1 MGISKEKK
9 KKVLLQAASDVF
21 LEYGP
26 HKTTLEDIAK
36 RAGMAKTSLYYY
48 FKDKQEIIRAVIK
61 NDMDQLHE
69 IMIKAIASA
78 DTAEEKMIALSEAR
92 YQFIASKASRANKE
106 IISEFR
112 SLAGVFEAE
121 KETYLYAQK
130 DLIEAIL
137 KEGIDKGEIRPIQDL
152 DLVALIMIASMFGC
166 DNTFAFYDQRESV
179 MGAIKKMVRIFF
191 IGLRNAP

>member
-1 MGISKEKK
+1 MSISKEEKK
-9 KKVLLQAASDVF
+9 KALLQTASDVF

-26 HKTTLEDIAK
+26 HKTKLEDIAK

-48 FKDKQEIIRAVIK
+48 FRDKNDIIRTIVK
-61 NDMDQLHE
+61 NDMARLHE
-69 IMIKAIASA
+69 IMIGAVGSA
-78 DTAEEKMIALSEAR
+78 DTAEGKILALSEAR
-92 YQFIASKASRANKE
+92 YQFIADKASRANKE

-121 KETYLYAQK
+121 KETYLHAQK
-130 DLIEAIL
+130 DLIEGIL
-137 KEGIDKGEIRPIQDL
+137 REGIEKGEIRPIQDL
-152 DLVALIMIASMFGC
+152 DLMALIMIASMFGC

-179 MGAIKKMVRIFF
+179 MDAIKQMVRIFF